1 MYNPRRV
8 FAPLFIL
15 IPLKIHECI
24 QVYFSPPLHEVFCQ
38 NILTCERSKMYITA
52 RIINIKNPGSIST
65 CLHSV
70 NSSNFS

>member
-8 FAPLFIL
+8 FAPLIIL

-38 NILTCERSKMYITA
+38 NILTCERSKNVHHCA
-52 RIINIKNPGSIST
+52 HIKHKKSG
-65 CLHSV
+65 
-70 NSSNFS
+70 

>member
-8 FAPLFIL
+8 FAPLIIL

-52 RIINIKNPGSIST
+52 RIISIKNPGSIST